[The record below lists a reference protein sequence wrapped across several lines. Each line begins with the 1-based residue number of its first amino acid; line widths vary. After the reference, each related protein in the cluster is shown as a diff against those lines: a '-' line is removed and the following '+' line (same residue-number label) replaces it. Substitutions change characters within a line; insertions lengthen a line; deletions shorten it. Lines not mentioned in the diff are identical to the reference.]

1 MRTAI
6 LRNAR
11 RSVSNVAVRQ
21 RERLGAAGQV
31 GDDEADIG
39 PPRGGLEGSPEL
51 VEKVERGAIAEPHAS
66 LLRRDGRAASSPSA
80 TSARA
85 AGVGESTIRARA
97 KERDG
102 SATTGSSRGA
112 VVGRAFPSAPVVL
125 SNCGIS
131 AVESSFDLTKDAPKK
146 VRTSQPVR
154 IARARDSG
162 AMKPRPEPPLTV
174 ATSAAIFVTQFVT

>member
-1 MRTAI
+1 MVI
-6 LRNAR
+6 K
-11 RSVSNVAVRQ
+11 
-21 RERLGAAGQV
+21 
-31 GDDEADIG
+31 
-39 PPRGGLEGSPEL
+39 EGSPEL

-80 TSARA
+80 TSHAR
-85 AGVGESTIRARA
+85 RASVKAPSVRMPR
-97 KERDG
+97 ETDG

-131 AVESSFDLTKDAPKK
+131 AVESSFDLTEDAPKK

-154 IARARDSG
+154 TARARDSG